1 MALTDEQIQDL
12 QGKTKEASSKLEQGD
27 TFTAGGQQYEV
38 VASTGP
44 DSVTQGISV
53 APIVKGE
60 PDYSQTAIVVAGT
73 QPPNDEKG
81 NGLGNELDSTFRAII
96 QSGTGYSIQGRD
108 VEALY
113 QQTEA
118 NLNAHGGGE
127 ITNMSGHSQAGPAVA
142 KVAANHNVDRVTNF
156 SDYGAGNAYSSGY
169 F

>member
-81 NGLGNELDSTFRAII
+81 NGLGNEQIGRAH
-96 QSGTGYSIQGRD
+96 
-108 VEALY
+108 V
-113 QQTEA
+113 
-118 NLNAHGGGE
+118 
-127 ITNMSGHSQAGPAVA
+127 
-142 KVAANHNVDRVTNF
+142 
-156 SDYGAGNAYSSGY
+156 
-169 F
+169 